1 MIPLLIVDDDA
12 SIRRMMR
19 GILED
24 EGFATTTAKHGGPAL
39 EQMRASTKRLL
50 VLLGLTMPEVDGEQV
65 LEAVASDP
73 ELAARHRIIMVTAN
87 IRRATT
93 GRVAELRQQLNVPLR
108 PKPFDV
114 NEIINLVKDVAAS
127 MAR

>member
-12 SIRRMMR
+12 SIRQMMR
-19 GILED
+19 EILED
-24 EGFATTTAKHGGPAL
+24 EGFATSTAKDGGPAL
-39 EQMRASTKRLL
+39 DQMRASTKRLL

-73 ELAARHRIIMVTAN
+73 ELAARHRVIMVTAN